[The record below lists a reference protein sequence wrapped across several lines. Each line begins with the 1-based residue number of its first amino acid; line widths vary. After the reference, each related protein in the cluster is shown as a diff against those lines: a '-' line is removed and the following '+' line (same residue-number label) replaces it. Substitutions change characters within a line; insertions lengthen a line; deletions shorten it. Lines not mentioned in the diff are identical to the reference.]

1 MQRHEEIGMPIYMDR
16 HEMEGATAKAVAD
29 AHKKDLKLQEKFGV
43 KLMTYWFDES
53 RGSAFCL
60 IDAPAKEKVRQLHE
74 EAHGSVPHKIV
85 EVNPEAVEAFLGR
98 IEDPEPSSDG
108 SHAPSGETYV
118 DSAFRTIMFT
128 DMKDSTAITTR
139 LGDGGAIELF
149 RTHNALTR
157 DVLAQHNGREIQHTG
172 DGFMVSFSAAS
183 QAVGCGIAIQK
194 ALWAHNQNRPGAD
207 IHVRIGICAG
217 EPVEEDQ
224 RLFGSTVQ
232 LTSRI
237 CDTAEPDQ
245 ILVAPVIRDLCLGKP
260 FLFADKG
267 EHTLKGFDQPLRM
280 YEVEWQDRQ
289 SA

>member
-1 MQRHEEIGMPIYMDR
+1 MPIYMDR
-16 HEMEGATAKAVAD
+16 HNSKGATAKSVAD
-29 AHKKDLKLQEKFGV
+29 AHQKDLALQDKFGI

-53 RGSAFCL
+53 RGAIFCL

-85 EVNPEAVEAFLGR
+85 EVDPEAVEAFLGR
-98 IEDPEPSSDG
+98 ITDPKPYSAV
-108 SHAPSGETYV
+108 SHTTADETQV

-139 LGDGGAIELF
+139 LGDSEAIELF

-157 DVLAQHNGREIQHTG
+157 DVLAQHNGSEIQHTG
-172 DGFMVSFSAAS
+172 DGFMVSFTAAS
-183 QAVGCGIAIQK
+183 QAVGCGIAIQR
-194 ALWAHNQNRPGAD
+194 ALLDHNQKHPEAN
-207 IHVRIGICAG
+207 INVRIGICAG

-237 CDTAEPDQ
+237 CDKAEPDQ
-245 ILVAPVIRDLCLGKP
+245 ILVAPVVRDLCLGKQ
-260 FLFADKG
+260 FTFADKG
-267 EHTLKGFDQPLRM
+267 EYTLKGFDQPLRM
-280 YEVEWQDRQ
+280 YEVDWHAAR
-289 SA
+289 A

>member
-1 MQRHEEIGMPIYMDR
+1 MPIYMDR
-16 HEMEGATAKAVAD
+16 HEMAGATANAVAD
-29 AHKKDLKLQEKFGV
+29 AHRKDLKLQEKYGI

-60 IDAPAKEKVRQLHE
+60 IEAPAKEKVRQLHE
-74 EAHGSVPHKIV
+74 EAHGSIPHKIV
-85 EVNPEAVEAFLGR
+85 EVNPETVEAFLGR
-98 IEDPEPSSDG
+98 IEDPEPTAAG
-108 SHAPSGETYV
+108 PHAPSAETHV

-139 LGDGGAIELF
+139 LGDSEAIELF

-157 DVLAQHNGREIQHTG
+157 DVLDQYSGREIQHTG

-183 QAVGCGIAIQK
+183 KAVGCAIAIQK
-194 ALWAHNQNRPGAD
+194 ALFSHNQKQPDAKIN
-207 IHVRIGICAG
+207 VRVGICAG

-237 CDTAEPDQ
+237 CDKAEPDQ
-245 ILVAPVIRDLCLGKP
+245 ILVAPVIRDLCLGKQ
-260 FLFADKG
+260 FSFKDRG
-267 EHTLKGFDQPLRM
+267 EFPLKGFDQPLRM
-280 YEVEWQDRQ
+280 YEVQWQDAQ
-289 SA
+289 A

>member
-1 MQRHEEIGMPIYMDR
+1 MPIYMDR
-16 HEMEGATAKAVAD
+16 HNSKGATAESVAD
-29 AHKKDLKLQEKFGV
+29 AHRKDMMLQDKYGV

-53 RGSAFCL
+53 RGAVFCL

-98 IEDPEPSSDG
+98 IEDPEPFAAG
-108 SHAPSGETYV
+108 APANETYV
-118 DSAFRTIMFT
+118 DSAFRSIMFT

-139 LGDGGAIELF
+139 LGDREAIELF

-157 DVLAQHNGREIQHTG
+157 DVLTQYNGREIQHTG
-172 DGFMVSFSAAS
+172 DGFMVSFTAAS
-183 QAVGCGIAIQK
+183 QAVGCAIAIQK
-194 ALWAHNQNRPGAD
+194 TLLSHNQKHPDAN
-207 IHVRIGICAG
+207 INVRIGICAG
-217 EPVEEDQ
+217 EPVEEDH

-237 CDTAEPDQ
+237 CDIANPDQ
-245 ILVAPVIRDLCLGKP
+245 ILVAPVVRDLCLGKP
-260 FLFADKG
+260 FSFADKG

-280 YEVEWQDRQ
+280 YEARWQD
-289 SA
+289 

>member
-1 MQRHEEIGMPIYMDR
+1 MPIYMDR

-29 AHKKDLKLQEKFGV
+29 AHEKDLKLQEKYGI

-74 EAHGSVPHKIV
+74 EAHGSIPHKIV
-85 EVNPEAVEAFLGR
+85 EVNPDAVEAFLGR
-98 IEDPEPSSDG
+98 IEDPEPSPDG
-108 SHAPSGETYV
+108 PHAAPGETRM

-139 LGDGGAIELF
+139 LGDSEAIELF

-157 DVLAQHNGREIQHTG
+157 DALAQYSGREIQHTG
-172 DGFMVSFSAAS
+172 DGFMVSFTAAS
-183 QAVGCGIAIQK
+183 QAVECAIAIQRSF
-194 ALWAHNQNRPGAD
+194 LTHNQKHRDASIN
-207 IHVRIGICAG
+207 VRIGICAG

-237 CDTAEPDQ
+237 CDKAQPDQ
-245 ILVAPVIRDLCLGKP
+245 ILAAPVIRDLCLGKQ
-260 FLFADKG
+260 FAFKDQGKFD
-267 EHTLKGFDQPLRM
+267 LKGFDQPQRM
-280 YEVEWQDRQ
+280 YEVQWQD
-289 SA
+289 

>member
-1 MQRHEEIGMPIYMDR
+1 MPIYMDR
-16 HEMEGATAKAVAD
+16 HEMEGATARAVAD
-29 AHKKDLKLQEKFGV
+29 AHQKDLKLQEKYGI

-98 IEDPEPSSDG
+98 IEDPEPSSAG
-108 SHAPSGETYV
+108 PHVPSGETQV

-128 DMKDSTAITTR
+128 DMKDSTALTTR
-139 LGDGGAIELF
+139 LGDEEAIELF

-157 DVLAQHNGREIQHTG
+157 DVLAQYNGREIQHTG
-172 DGFMVSFSAAS
+172 DGFMVSFTAAS
-183 QAVGCGIAIQK
+183 QAVACAIAIQN
-194 ALWAHNQNRPGAD
+194 ALSTHNQKRPDAV
-207 IHVRIGICAG
+207 INVRIGICAG

-237 CDTAEPDQ
+237 CDKAEPDQ

-260 FLFADKG
+260 FSFADRG
-267 EHTLKGFDQPLRM
+267 EHALKGFDQPVRM
-280 YEVEWQDRQ
+280 YEVDWQETKTK
-289 SA
+289 